1 MVYSSS
7 DRSSKDCP
15 TELLSFFWR
24 CLERK
29 QTVLLTLAAICI
41 VLLFILHL
49 STVTMQIIPGS
60 ILHKFIVLTTIFL
73 LLPVATSI
81 FWKGIVPIA
90 ICALG
95 LTLLYAGVLFP
106 SYVTDMVGKIY
117 YKSSYGFTT
126 EKSILNA
133 AHGYFFLGVGMV
145 IFSMIL
151 GYKPAI
157 LYTRNR
163 PQPLDTIWQNYPI
176 WYDNAEVVMG
186 YHEPSVTLKSLMTAE
201 ERYLLWRYEFV
212 LTDIFGT
219 PHLVRPDDFVPASST
234 ILRDKANRSMIGKAK
249 YAGYFV

>member
-1 MVYSSS
+1 MVYSNS
-7 DRSSKDCP
+7 DRSSKDYP
-15 TELLSFFWR
+15 TKLLSGFSIYF
-24 CLERK
+24 ERQ
-29 QTVLLTLAAICI
+29 QTVLLIIAAISI
-41 VLLFILHL
+41 VLLFVLHL

-60 ILHKFIVLTTIFL
+60 ILHKFILLTTIFL
-73 LLPVATSI
+73 LLPVAISI

-95 LTLLYAGVLFP
+95 LTLLYAGVLYP
-106 SYVTDMVGKIY
+106 SYVTEIVGKIY

-133 AHGYFFLGVGMV
+133 ARGYFFLGIGMV
-145 IFSMIL
+145 IFSIII

-163 PQPLDTIWQNYPI
+163 PQPLDTIWQKYPI
-176 WYDNAEVVMG
+176 WYGNAEVMG
-186 YHEPSVTLKSLMTAE
+186 YHEPSVSLKSLMTAE

-234 ILRDKANRSMIGKAK
+234 IVRDKANRSMIGKAK
-249 YAGYFV
+249 YMGYFV

>member
-1 MVYSSS
+1 MVYSNS

-15 TELLSFFWR
+15 TKLLSGFWIYF
-24 CLERK
+24 ERK
-29 QTVLLTLAAICI
+29 QTVLLVIAAISI
-41 VLLFILHL
+41 VLLFVLHL

-60 ILHKFIVLTTIFL
+60 ILHKFILLTTIFL
-73 LLPVATSI
+73 LLSVAISI

-95 LTLLYAGVLFP
+95 LTLLYAGVLYP
-106 SYVTDMVGKIY
+106 SYVTEIVGKIY
-117 YKSSYGFTT
+117 YKSSYGFAT

-133 AHGYFFLGVGMV
+133 ARGYFLLGIGMV
-145 IFSMIL
+145 IFSIII
-151 GYKPAI
+151 GYKPAM

-163 PQPLDTIWQNYPI
+163 PQPLDTIWQKYPI
-176 WYDNAEVVMG
+176 WYGNAEVMG
-186 YHEPSVTLKSLMTAE
+186 YHEPCVSLKSLMTAE

-234 ILRDKANRSMIGKAK
+234 IVRDKANRSMIGKAK
-249 YAGYFV
+249 YMGYFV

>member
-1 MVYSSS
+1 MVYSNS
-7 DRSSKDCP
+7 DRSAKDCP
-15 TELLSFFWR
+15 TKLLSGFSIYF
-24 CLERK
+24 ERQ
-29 QTVLLTLAAICI
+29 QTVLLIIAAISI
-41 VLLFILHL
+41 VLLFVLHL

-60 ILHKFIVLTTIFL
+60 ILHKFILLTTIFL
-73 LLPVATSI
+73 LLPVAISI

-95 LTLLYAGVLFP
+95 LTLLYAGVLYP
-106 SYVTDMVGKIY
+106 SYVTEIVGKIY

-133 AHGYFFLGVGMV
+133 ARGYFFLGIGMV
-145 IFSMIL
+145 IFSIII

-163 PQPLDTIWQNYPI
+163 PQPLDTIWQKYPI
-176 WYDNAEVVMG
+176 WYGNAEVMG
-186 YHEPSVTLKSLMTAE
+186 YHEPSVSLKSLMTAE

-234 ILRDKANRSMIGKAK
+234 IVRDKANRSMIGKAK
-249 YAGYFV
+249 YMGYFV

>member
-1 MVYSSS
+1 MVYSNS

-15 TELLSFFWR
+15 TKLLSGFSIYF
-24 CLERK
+24 ERQ
-29 QTVLLTLAAICI
+29 QTVLLMIAAISI
-41 VLLFILHL
+41 VLLFVLHL

-60 ILHKFIVLTTIFL
+60 ILHKFILLTTIFL
-73 LLPVATSI
+73 LLPVAISI

-95 LTLLYAGVLFP
+95 LTLLYAGVLYP
-106 SYVTDMVGKIY
+106 SYVTEIVGKIY

-133 AHGYFFLGVGMV
+133 ARGYFFLGIGMV
-145 IFSMIL
+145 IFSIII

-163 PQPLDTIWQNYPI
+163 PQPLDTIWQKYPI
-176 WYDNAEVVMG
+176 WYGNAEVMG
-186 YHEPSVTLKSLMTAE
+186 YHEPSVSLKSLMTAE

-234 ILRDKANRSMIGKAK
+234 IVRDKANRSMIGKAK
-249 YAGYFV
+249 YMGYFV

>member
-1 MVYSSS
+1 MVYSNS

-15 TELLSFFWR
+15 TKLLSSFWIYF
-24 CLERK
+24 ERK
-29 QTVLLTLAAICI
+29 QTVLLIIAAISI
-41 VLLFILHL
+41 VLLFVLHL

-60 ILHKFIVLTTIFL
+60 ILHKFILLTTIFL
-73 LLPVATSI
+73 LLPVAISI

-95 LTLLYAGVLFP
+95 LTLLYAGVLYP
-106 SYVTDMVGKIY
+106 SYVTEIVGKIY

-133 AHGYFFLGVGMV
+133 ARGYFLLGMGMV
-145 IFSMIL
+145 IFSIII
-151 GYKPAI
+151 GYKPTI

-163 PQPLDTIWQNYPI
+163 PQPLDTIWQKYPI
-176 WYDNAEVVMG
+176 WYGNAEVMG
-186 YHEPSVTLKSLMTAE
+186 YHEPSVSLKSLMTAE

-234 ILRDKANRSMIGKAK
+234 IVRDKANQSMIGKAK
-249 YAGYFV
+249 YMGYFV

>member
-1 MVYSSS
+1 MVYSNS

-15 TELLSFFWR
+15 TKLLSRFSIYF
-24 CLERK
+24 ERQ
-29 QTVLLTLAAICI
+29 QTVLLIIAAISI
-41 VLLFILHL
+41 VLLFVLHL

-60 ILHKFIVLTTIFL
+60 ILHKFILLTTIFL
-73 LLPVATSI
+73 LLPVAISI

-95 LTLLYAGVLFP
+95 LTLLYAGVLYP
-106 SYVTDMVGKIY
+106 SYVTEIVGKIY

-133 AHGYFFLGVGMV
+133 ARGYFFLGIGMV
-145 IFSMIL
+145 IFSIII

-163 PQPLDTIWQNYPI
+163 PQPLDTIWQKYPI
-176 WYDNAEVVMG
+176 WYGNAEVMG
-186 YHEPSVTLKSLMTAE
+186 YHEPSVSLKSLMTAE

-234 ILRDKANRSMIGKAK
+234 IVRDKANRSMIGKAK
-249 YAGYFV
+249 YMGYFI

>member
-1 MVYSSS
+1 MVYSNS

-15 TELLSFFWR
+15 TKLLSGFSIYF
-24 CLERK
+24 ERQ
-29 QTVLLTLAAICI
+29 QTVLLIIAAISI
-41 VLLFILHL
+41 VLLFVLHL

-60 ILHKFIVLTTIFL
+60 ILHKFILLTTIFL
-73 LLPVATSI
+73 LLPVAISI

-95 LTLLYAGVLFP
+95 LTLLYAGVLYP
-106 SYVTDMVGKIY
+106 SYVTEIVGKIY

-133 AHGYFFLGVGMV
+133 ARGYFLLGMGMV
-145 IFSMIL
+145 IFSIII

-163 PQPLDTIWQNYPI
+163 PQPLDTIWQKYPI
-176 WYDNAEVVMG
+176 WYGNAEVMG
-186 YHEPSVTLKSLMTAE
+186 YHETSVSLKSLMTAE

-234 ILRDKANRSMIGKAK
+234 IVRDKANQSMIGKAK
-249 YAGYFV
+249 YMGYFV